1 MFEQMKVH
9 EWMTT
14 PAITVLPNIPLSV
27 AREFMREYGVRRLIV
42 TENGRVMGIVTIGDV
57 REASPSDATTLS
69 IWEVNFLWSKLTVEQ
84 VMTHAAITID
94 PDASIIDAAELMLEH
109 KVSGLPVID
118 SHHVLVGVISEADI
132 FRMLVKSRL
141 SSGTS
146 MPVLTSA

>member
-1 MFEQMKVH
+1 MFEQIKVR

-14 PAITVLPNIPLSV
+14 PAITVLPNIPLSD
-27 AREFMREYGVRRLIV
+27 ARELMREYGVRRLIV

-69 IWEVNFLWSKLTVEQ
+69 IWEVNFLWSKLTVER

-94 PDASIIDAAELMLEH
+94 PDASIIDAAELMLER

-132 FRMLVKSRL
+132 FRMLVKSRI

-146 MPVLTSA
+146 MPVLTN